1 MIESKHEMTESKEDI
16 EDRTPEGHDPND
28 ERGGDGTRGE
38 AGAMPGVPASE
49 RAKREG
55 PRSEGRGPPRPGRRR
70 ARQQERLNGHR
81 HQPAGP
87 HDSYPI

>member
-1 MIESKHEMTESKEDI
+1 MIESKHEMTEAKEGI

-49 RAKREG
+49 WAT
-55 PRSEGRGPPRPGRRR
+55 RR
-70 ARQQERLNGHR
+70 ATKRGTRATATRQTTS
-81 HQPAGP
+81 PATRTP
-87 HDSYPI
+87 KRAPASASRSP